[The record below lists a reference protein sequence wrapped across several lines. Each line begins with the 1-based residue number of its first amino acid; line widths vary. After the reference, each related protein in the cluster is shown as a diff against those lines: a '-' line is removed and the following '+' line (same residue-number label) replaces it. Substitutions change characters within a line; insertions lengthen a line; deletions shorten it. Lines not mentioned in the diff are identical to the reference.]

1 MATLE
6 EKRETSLLAARQLP
20 VASLVP
26 GAGDSNFMVR
36 LKIISWGRIAYRTY
50 KTPVI
55 ALYGAKNF
63 GCTSRG
69 VCMIP
74 GIPAPMSEAEAEVRP
89 LVRPE

>member
-20 VASLVP
+20 VASLAP

-36 LKIISWGRIAYRTY
+36 LKISWGSIAYRTY

-74 GIPAPMSEAEAEVRP
+74 RIPAPMSEAEAEVRP